1 MILLEFNV
9 GRWYRRRQPKTTSH
23 WQLEKDRCF
32 KLKMVHTRIWQGKH
46 DRRPKLGGIEL
57 IAFST
62 HAQQHITRPK
72 IKETTSKQVAND
84 APKLPAW

>member
-9 GRWYRRRQPKTTSH
+9 ERWYYRRQPETTS
-23 WQLEKDRCF
+23 QKDRC
-32 KLKMVHTRIWQGKH
+32 LKMIHTRIWQGKQH
-46 DRRPKLGGIEL
+46 DRRPKLGSIEL

-62 HAQQHITRPK
+62 PAQQHITRLK
-72 IKETTSKQVAND
+72 IRGTTFKQVVND